1 MQIIFF
7 GLIALVAILLNIMTS
22 QGFFNVSDR
31 FFWKQTSNLLSK
43 QQPVKLTINSARIDS
58 SVERV
63 GIDTEGNMQAPSSAG
78 IISWY
83 QFGALPGERGNSV
96 YSGHRD
102 SAFGPGVFYTLN
114 KVKPGDEIIV
124 TAADKSVH
132 TYLVNHSQE
141 YESADLPVKEIFSD
155 QKRSKQI
162 YLITCA
168 GSWDI
173 FRKKYDKRIL
183 VGGVEE

>member
-7 GLIALVAILLNIMTS
+7 GLIALAAILLNILTT

-31 FFWKQTSNLLSK
+31 FFWKQTSNLLSTK
-43 QQPVKLTINSARIDS
+43 QPVKLEIPSARIGS
-58 SVERV
+58 SIERV
-63 GIDTEGNMQAPSSAG
+63 GIDKDGNMQAPSSAK

-83 QFGALPGERGNSV
+83 QFGALPGEKGNMV
-96 YSGHRD
+96 MSGHRD
-102 SAFGPGVFYTLN
+102 SAVSPGVFYTLN

-132 TYLVNHSQE
+132 TYLVNLSRE
-141 YESADLPVKEIFSD
+141 YEAEDLPVKEIFSD
-155 QKRSKQI
+155 QKSSKQLF
-162 YLITCA
+162 LITCA
-168 GSWDI
+168 GNWDF
-173 FRKKYDKRIL
+173 FRKKYDKRVL